1 VGFAGKN
8 SSFLISRHPSPEMAP
23 FLLGAMALLQ
33 EEFGYGTITRR
44 IARAVHAI
52 ARGTAWHLCQFKHCS
67 LAVDPS
73 RRSLVRQFARA
84 RTHAFS
90 AD

>member
-1 VGFAGKN
+1 
-8 SSFLISRHPSPEMAP
+8 
-23 FLLGAMALLQ
+23 MALLQ

-52 ARGTAWHLCQFKHCS
+52 ARGTAWEDAIFANPNTRS

-84 RTHAFS
+84 RSHAFS